1 MSDDLEAKVR
11 ALAPAKALAMAGY
24 GESVA
29 AYRYR
34 MLAEKTTD
42 ETLVA
47 VFVEM
52 AEEEK
57 GHHAMVEKLLTD
69 RHPGADFVLSQEDKE
84 MVTVGQRM
92 LDVNDKASFDRAM
105 ELLVDSEHR
114 TGRFYTALHACTDD
128 PQLKSVFREM
138 ADECVEHAHRLETL
152 PGTN

>member
-11 ALAPAKALAMAGY
+11 VLAPAKALAMAGY

-69 RHPGADFVLSQEDKE
+69 RYPGADFVLSQEDKE

-92 LDVNDKASFDRAM
+92 LDVSDDASFDRAM
-105 ELLVDSEHR
+105 VLLRNSER
-114 TGRFYTALHACTDD
+114 QTGRFYTALHACTDD
-128 PQLKSVFREM
+128 PQLRSIFQAM
-138 ADECVEHAHRLETL
+138 ADECVAHAHRLETL
-152 PGTN
+152 AGIH

>member
-57 GHHAMVEKLLTD
+57 GHHAMVEKLLAN

-105 ELLVDSEHR
+105 ELLVDSER
-114 TGRFYTALHACTDD
+114 QTGRFYTALRVCTDD
-128 PQLKSVFREM
+128 PQLRSIFQAM

-152 PGTN
+152 PGID